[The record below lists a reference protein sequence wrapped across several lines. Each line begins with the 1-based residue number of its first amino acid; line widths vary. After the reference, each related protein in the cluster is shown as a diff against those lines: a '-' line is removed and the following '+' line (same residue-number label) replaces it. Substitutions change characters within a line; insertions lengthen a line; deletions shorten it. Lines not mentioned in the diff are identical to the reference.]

1 MKLIE
6 ELKKYIKDTLGI
18 EVSAEKAKAG
28 NLPFYLTDKYDFY
41 KIKLLNEYFIVI
53 NSIEDN
59 SRPTPSEI
67 QKHILALRKYF
78 IEEIIYSDANITSFN
93 RKRLIEKHIPF
104 VIPKTQLYLP
114 MLKIDLRE
122 HFSKKTESIKYLS
135 PSAQLVFIYLIL
147 NDFDLKI
154 PAQKL
159 ALLLNTSVMTINR
172 AFKEMKTA
180 GICGI
185 EKKGKENNYSFIAGR
200 KEIIQKALPFLRS
213 PVSGEFWID
222 RIPNDIEFYRSGLD
236 ALSEI
241 SQIAKGKNIE
251 AAISKEEFKKLKS
264 ILGSTEYEPGQGCK
278 LEIWSYPPGNLAENG
293 IVDQLSLYLCLK
305 DTGDERIKSEIDK
318 IYKGLLK

>member
-1 MKLIE
+1 MKLIV
-6 ELKKYIKDTLGI
+6 ELKKYINETLGI
-18 EVSAEKAKAG
+18 EVSAEKTNAG

-41 KIKLLNEYFIVI
+41 KIRLLNEIFVVI
-53 NSIEDN
+53 KTVEDN
-59 SRPTPSEI
+59 NGPTPSEI
-67 QKHILALRKYF
+67 QKHILALRKHF
-78 IEEIIYSDANITSFN
+78 IEDIIYLDTNITSFN

-104 VIPKTQLYLP
+104 VIPKTQMYLP

-135 PSAQLVFIYLIL
+135 PSAQFVFIYLIF
-147 NDFDLKI
+147 NDFDLEI

-159 ALLLNTSVMTINR
+159 ALILNTSLMTINR

-185 EKKGKENNYSFIAGR
+185 EKKGKENNYSFTTGR
-200 KEIIQKALPFLRS
+200 KEIIQKAFPFLRS
-213 PVSGEFWID
+213 PISAEFWID
-222 RIPNDIEFYRSGLD
+222 KIPTDIKFYKSGLD
-236 ALSEI
+236 ALSEM

-251 AAISKEEFKKLKS
+251 AAISKEEFKKLKN
-264 ILGSTEYEPGQGCK
+264 IIGSTEYEPGQGWK
-278 LEIWSYPPGNLAENG
+278 LEIWSYPPGILAKNG

>member
-18 EVSAEKAKAG
+18 EVSAEQAKAG

-41 KIKLLNEYFIVI
+41 KLKLSNEYFIII
-53 NSIEDN
+53 NPVEEN
-59 SRPTPSEI
+59 NGPTPSEI
-67 QKHILALRKYF
+67 QKHIFALRKYF
-78 IEEIIYSDANITSFN
+78 IEEIIYLDANITSFN

-104 VIPKTQLYLP
+104 VIPKTQLYMP

-122 HFSKKTESIKYLS
+122 HFSKKSENIKHLS
-135 PSAQLVFIYLIL
+135 PSAQLVFIYLIF

-159 ALLLNTSVMTINR
+159 ALLLNTSVMTVNR
-172 AFKEMKTA
+172 AFREMKTA

-185 EKKGKENNYSFIAGR
+185 EKKGKENIYSFTAGR

-213 PVSGEFWID
+213 PISGEFWID
-222 RIPNDIEFYRSGLD
+222 KIPNDIEFYRSGLD

-264 ILGSTEYEPGQGCK
+264 ILGSAEYEPGQGYK
-278 LEIWSYPPGNLAENG
+278 IEIWSYPPEILSENG
-293 IVDQLSLYLCLK
+293 IVDKLSLYLCLK
-305 DTGDERIKSEIDK
+305 DTEDERVKGETDK
-318 IYKGLLK
+318 IFEGLLK

>member
-6 ELKKYIKDTLGI
+6 ELKKYVKDTLGI

-41 KIKLLNEYFIVI
+41 KIRLLNENFIVI
-53 NSIEDN
+53 NPVEDY
-59 SRPTPSEI
+59 SGPTPSEI
-67 QKHILALRKYF
+67 QKHIFALRKYF
-78 IEEIIYSDANITSFN
+78 IEEIIYLDANITSFN

-104 VIPKTQLYLP
+104 VIPKTQLYMP

-122 HFSKKTESIKYLS
+122 HFSKKSENIKHLS
-135 PSAQLVFIYLIL
+135 PSAQLVFIYLIF

-159 ALLLNTSVMTINR
+159 ALLLDTSVMTVNR
-172 AFKEMKTA
+172 AFREMKTA

-185 EKKGKENNYSFIAGR
+185 EKKGKENNYSFTAG
-200 KEIIQKALPFLRS
+200 KKDIIQKALPFLRS
-213 PVSGEFWID
+213 PISGEFWID
-222 RIPNDIEFYRSGLD
+222 KIPNDIEFYRSGLD

-241 SQIAKGKNIE
+241 SLMAKGKNIE

-264 ILGSTEYEPGQGCK
+264 ILGSAEYEPGQGCK
-278 LEIWSYPPGNLAENG
+278 LEIWSYPPKILAKNG

-305 DTGDERIKSEIDK
+305 DSEDERVKSEIDK
-318 IYKGLLK
+318 IFEGLLK